1 MGWLQR
7 KSLEEVFVRIYF
19 DFSKDATQLET
30 PSKVVGTFVVI
41 QSVFGP

>member
-7 KSLEEVFVRIYF
+7 KSLEEAFDRIYF

-30 PSKVVGTFVVI
+30 PSKVIGTFDVL